1 MAIKSKEYKDYTSPE
16 LEDKLKQL
24 EEELFKLCFQ
34 AKTTKLDKPHKIRI
48 VRRDIAR
55 IKTFLRKL
63 ELKAEQPIKKETKSE
78 EIAKGKQ

>member
-78 EIAKGKQ
+78 EITKGKQ